1 MVQVQV
7 AQSNLNNLKHWT
19 RNTMLDLNN
28 VVFVSIFI
36 FSNMNNPAEN
46 GNSSATA
53 GNKQL
58 HTMTRLY
65 SIIMGN
71 NIHALYPRY
80 SARLIQIKKYSISYF

>member
-7 AQSNLNNLKHWT
+7 AQSNLNNLKYWT

-46 GNSSATA
+46 EKSSATA

-58 HTMTRLY
+58 HTMY
-65 SIIMGN
+65 DKII
-71 NIHALYPRY
+71 
-80 SARLIQIKKYSISYF
+80 